1 MMNQTY
7 RFVSSLFLAAAIATP
22 VSILAA
28 PKAQD
33 AAVQVR
39 VYDDDNK
46 DYHNWD
52 DRENERWH
60 EYLKENREKDHEFK
74 EAEKKEQ
81 AAYWKWR
88 HKQLDADEHRDKDNH

>member
-1 MMNQTY
+1 MMNRPY
-7 RFVSSLFLAAAIATP
+7 RFVTSLFLAAAIAAP
-22 VSILAA
+22 ASIMAA

-33 AAVQVR
+33 ASVQVR

-52 DRENERWH
+52 DREDQAWH
-60 EYLKENREKDHEFK
+60 VYLKENRQKEHEFK
-74 EAEKKEQ
+74 EADKKEQ

-88 HKQLDADEHRDKDNH
+88 HKQLDAEQKRESH